1 MSTASSSA
9 AGTSASTRMTR
20 QQAAAALAEGVT
32 QDLAAATVIL
42 DLLERQFQAAL
53 RHKGSE
59 LAALAEELAPA
70 LDAMDARRRQR
81 VALVRALHGSEGT
94 MAGFIAAQPEP
105 GRAQLAADWRELE
118 RVVVACK
125 RATTRNGHLLADQ
138 FTTMQRVL
146 HDSDGTYAPR

>member
-1 MSTASSSA
+1 MT
-9 AGTSASTRMTR
+9 GTISQSRMTR
-20 QQAAAALAEGVT
+20 QQAVAALNDGVT
-32 QDLAAATVIL
+32 QDLAAASGIL

-59 LAALAEELAPA
+59 LAALAEELTPA

-81 VALVRALHGSEGT
+81 VALVRALQGNEGT

-105 GRAQLAADWRELE
+105 GRARLAAAWGELE
-118 RVVVACK
+118 RAVVACK
-125 RATTRNGHLLADQ
+125 AATTRNGNLLADQ

-146 HDSDGTYAPR
+146 HNSDGTYAPR